1 MKVGLFT
8 TLYRNQP
15 LEKVF
20 QLLNKYGVHM
30 AEIGAGGYPGM
41 DHCNP
46 DILLHDVAKL
56 QEFKDLLSKY
66 EIEISALSCH
76 SNPIHPDAD
85 IAKREDSY
93 VKNTIL
99 MAEKLGIHQINTFSG
114 CAGDCKDS
122 RYPNWVTCAW
132 PEDYQKILEYQW
144 EECLIPYWTDTVQFA
159 KEHGVNK
166 IGFELHPG
174 FMIYNTSS
182 MLRIREAVGKE
193 LGANLDPSH
202 LIWQGMDPVL
212 VIREL
217 KDAIFHFH
225 AKDTKI
231 DSLNT
236 AVNGVLDTTSLADL
250 PKRSWYFRT
259 VGYGNDRLFW
269 CDVISELRKVG
280 YDHAI
285 SIEHEDALMSDT
297 EGFLKALKLLQEV
310 VIETQPTA
318 AFWA

>member
-15 LEKVF
+15 LETVF
-20 QLLNKYGVHM
+20 QLLHRNGVHM
-30 AEIGAGGYPGM
+30 AEIGAGGYPGKA
-41 DHCNP
+41 HCDP
-46 DILLHDVAKL
+46 DVLLHDDAKL

-76 SNPIHPDAD
+76 SNPIHPDRE
-85 IAKREDSY
+85 IAAREDRT
-93 VKNTIL
+93 VKDAIL

-114 CAGDCKDS
+114 CAGDCRDS
-122 RYPNWVTCAW
+122 KYPNWVTCGW
-132 PEDYQKILEYQW
+132 PPDYKKILKYQW
-144 EECLIPYWTDTVQFA
+144 EDCLIPYWTDMVLFA

-166 IGFELHPG
+166 IAFELHPG
-174 FMIYNTSS
+174 FMVYNTST

-193 LGANLDPSH
+193 VGANLDPSH
-202 LIWQGMDPVL
+202 LLWQGMDPVL

-217 KDAIFHFH
+217 KDVIFHFH

-231 DSLNT
+231 DPFNT
-236 AVNGVLDTTSLADL
+236 ALNGVLDTMSLKNL
-250 PKRSWYFRT
+250 EKRSWSFRT

-269 CDVISELRKVG
+269 CNVISELRKVG

-297 EGFLKALKLLQEV
+297 EGFLKALKLLQEI
-310 VIETQPTA
+310 VIETQPTD
-318 AFWA
+318 AFWV